1 MHIQEFYRKF
11 ISVGEQGHL
20 FAALRK
26 VSQIEDAKTLL
37 KGHAESAALT
47 DWGQWP
53 VMAAQ

>member
-11 ISVGEQGHL
+11 ISVGEQGNL

-26 VSQIEDAKTLL
+26 VSQIEDAKALL
-37 KGHAESAALT
+37 NGHAESALT